1 MTTLASLMDDTD
13 DGDVAPSF
21 ESLHIF
27 NIEHTT
33 YNGKLKTH
41 LFGRLQDGSPRHIQV
56 VGHKPSFLISEDDF
70 SRRIKNHH
78 LVTRVERGYESIN
91 GTPLIRLYTDVP
103 THVTGDDETKGLREY
118 FETTWEADV
127 RYETRFLIDT
137 GIQTHVRY
145 NTADGYTNPQMGA
158 DYQFDVSDIQPVTD
172 PNWKATPRVLTADIE
187 VQSPDGFPEAADAD
201 YPVTA
206 IAAHD
211 NHTEQLTV
219 FLLCDE
225 QYHDVTDSDVESL
238 VVQNRPNRITLDEET
253 VTNTIESVNVY
264 RDESLLLAGFN
275 EYVANRRFDILTGW
289 NSSATDNGDAF
300 DYPYLINRCQT
311 LNTYTYDT
319 WSPLQQI
326 WTTRRGREQNLTVG
340 GKGVT
345 FLDGMTTYQKTL
357 WSEPDGGMGLANIS
371 SIELPSEA
379 TKLSLEDE
387 VPDGIAETPID
398 WAWKHDLGLFSK
410 YVIRDT
416 QATVGVDRSADAL
429 ALYQNLRRLTGA
441 TFGECDNNIDLLD
454 HYILRFAYNEGISLP
469 TNTVPE
475 RNWFYGGYVFEP
487 EYGRHENTLY
497 PDVWSEYP
505 NAFRT
510 CNLSP
515 ETIIGTKDDLDA
527 SQYTEADCRW
537 SYIDTRRDEVKQ
549 ASDPDPE
556 KCYYL
561 KPSVKVGFMNKVV
574 DHVMGLKDE
583 YDGTELYGPVK
594 QVVNSVWG
602 VYGDADSYG
611 KGYRLFDWRV
621 AESITLYGRTVITNT
636 AEKFIEEVNSIK
648 SERNCTG
655 QNAYVVGGDTDSV
668 MTALPFCDA
677 TSLDD
682 QQQAVDIAQEACYR
696 VNEWYSDLA
705 ADKFNCEPEAAA
717 EYGRTLHDSQVAH
730 YIELEIES
738 YGPTL
743 YIPEP
748 KSANAAGKK
757 RYAQVISWDEGEW
770 LIDEPVVDG
779 YLQGSLSYTGI
790 DVVRSDKA
798 AVTKDIMKRVLEP
811 ILRSPTETD
820 ARETVYNEIDT
831 TVTAIQNGETPLSY
845 IARPKGM
852 SKPPVEYGSPS
863 NTPLPTYRGA
873 KYANQHF
880 EWENMEAGSKPQL
893 LYISNVRGDWP
904 RTYTADTREGGRQVD
919 AVAVTDVTKL
929 PDDFVVDTEKMIE
942 KTITDALQPILS
954 PFGWSVAEAV
964 AETTQGSLQQ
974 YM

>member
-1 MTTLASLMDDTD
+1 METLASLVDDTTEKT
-13 DGDVAPSF
+13 APQF
-21 ESLHIF
+21 ETLQLF
-27 NIEHTT
+27 NIEYTT
-33 YNGKLKTH
+33 YNGTLKTH
-41 LFGRLQDGSPRHIQV
+41 LFGRLQDGAYRHIQIT
-56 VGHKPSFLISEDDF
+56 GHKPSFLIREDDF

-78 LVTRVERGYESIN
+78 LVRRVEGAYQSIN
-91 GTPLIRLYTDVP
+91 GESLLRLYTDIP
-103 THVTGDDETKGLREY
+103 TNISGDDETKGLREY
-118 FETTWEADV
+118 FQTTWEADV
-127 RYETRFLIDT
+127 FYTTRFLIDT
-137 GIQTHVRY
+137 GIKTHVRY
-145 NTADGYTNPQMGA
+145 NVADGYTNPQMGA
-158 DYQFDVSDIQPVTD
+158 DYQFDVADITPVTD
-172 PNWKATPRVLTADIE
+172 PNWSVTPRTLTADIE
-187 VQSPDGFPEAADAD
+187 VESPDGFPEAEAAD
-201 YPVTA
+201 YPITA

-211 NHTEQLTV
+211 NYADTFTV
-219 FLLCDE
+219 FILL
-225 QYHDVTDSDVESL
+225 SDDHHMM
-238 VVQNRPNRITLDEET
+238 DEET
-253 VTNTIESVNVY
+253 VVQTVHDHAPAAINDDDIAVTNDIESVNVY

-275 EYVANRRFDILTGW
+275 EYVASRNFDLLTGW

-300 DYPYLINRCQT
+300 DYPYLIHRCRN

-319 WSPLQQI
+319 WSPLQQV

-340 GKGVT
+340 GKGIT

-371 SIELPSEA
+371 RIELPFGA
-379 TKLSLEDE
+379 NKLSLEAE
-387 VPDGIAETPID
+387 VPNGIDDTPID
-398 WAWKHDLGLFSK
+398 WAWKNDIGLFAA
-410 YVIRDT
+410 YVIRDA
-416 QATVGVDRSADAL
+416 QATVGIDQSAGAID
-429 ALYQNLRRLTGA
+429 LYQNLRRLTGA

-515 ETIIGTKDDLDA
+515 ETIIGTKEDLDN

-537 SYIDTRRDEVKQ
+537 SYIDTRPDSVKQ
-549 ASDPDPE
+549 ESDPHKE

-574 DHVMGLKDE
+574 DHVMGLKDQ

-621 AESITLYGRTVITNT
+621 AESITLYGRTVIQET
-636 AEKFIEEVNSIK
+636 ASQFIDEVNTIK
-648 SERNCTG
+648 SERNLVG
-655 QNAYVVGGDTDSV
+655 ENAYVVGGDTDSV
-668 MTALPFCDA
+668 ISALPFCDN
-677 TSLDD
+677 TTLND
-682 QQQAVDIAQEACYR
+682 QQQAVTIAQEACHR
-696 VNEWYSDLA
+696 VNEWYSELA
-705 ADKFNCEPEAAA
+705 AEQFNCDPEAAA
-717 EYGRTLHDSQVAH
+717 EYGRQLHGKQVAH

-748 KSANAAGKK
+748 KSSNSAGKK
-757 RYAQVISWDEGEW
+757 RYAQLISWDEGEW
-770 LIDEPVVDG
+770 LIDTPLSDG
-779 YLQGSLSYTGI
+779 YLQGALSYTGI

-798 AVTKDIMKRVLEP
+798 AVTKDIMKRVLDP

-820 ARETVYNEIDT
+820 ARETVYNEIET
-831 TVTAIQNGETPLSY
+831 TVTAITDGEQPLSY

-852 SKPPVEYGSPS
+852 GKPPHEYGSAS
-863 NTPLPTYRGA
+863 TTPLPTYRGA

-880 EWENMEAGSKPQL
+880 EWENMESGSKPQL
-893 LYISNVRGDWP
+893 LYIEKVRGDWP
-904 RTYTADTREGGRQVD
+904 RTYTADTREDGRTVD
-919 AVAVTDVTKL
+919 AIAVEQPDKL
-929 PDDFVVDTEKMIE
+929 PDGFIVDTDKMIE
-942 KTITDALQPILS
+942 KTITDALQPILN
-954 PFGWSVAEAV
+954 PFNWSVTEALSDSKQDKLH
-964 AETTQGSLQQ
+964 EF
-974 YM
+974 M